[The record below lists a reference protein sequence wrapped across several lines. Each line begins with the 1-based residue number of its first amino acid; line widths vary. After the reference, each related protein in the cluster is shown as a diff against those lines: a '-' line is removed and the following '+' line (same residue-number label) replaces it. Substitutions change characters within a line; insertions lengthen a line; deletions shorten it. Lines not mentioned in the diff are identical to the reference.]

1 MILIDGN
8 VLYLI
13 TVRKE
18 YHHRINFIYFLFSTK
33 KKKNTFLRKR
43 KFKFDISFKCNQ
55 MDQATNLSSNQHTGN
70 VTLLNRFIDKRKII
84 LVEIDRKKPVL

>member
-1 MILIDGN
+1 
-8 VLYLI
+8 
-13 TVRKE
+13 
-18 YHHRINFIYFLFSTK
+18 
-33 KKKNTFLRKR
+33 
-43 KFKFDISFKCNQ
+43 